1 MLPIILFILKLL
13 GILVLILLG
22 LILGVLLLILFVPVR
37 YRIEG
42 SYYEW
47 LKGKVRVTWL
57 LHIVSVTAA
66 YEDEFSIL
74 IRLFGFRLFKPVEES
89 REDAEEMLVHAMEV
103 TDEDAEEF
111 SGDILKDVERSG
123 KKRLTEEG
131 KLPEDNA
138 SGSERTNS
146 EEKRKEPQKMEPQ
159 KSSRLNEEPGPGSSD
174 QAGSVQEG
182 SDQNSSDKE
191 HESKKTIGGKAQAA
205 ADRLSSIFA
214 KLKYSFEGICDKL
227 KTIKE
232 KKEEIQAW
240 ISNENNRK
248 TIRLLLRQLKKLIR
262 HLLPKKGKG
271 EVVFGFDD
279 PYTTGQ
285 VLTAVSAVYPFCHK
299 QLDIYPVFDRQVFTA
314 EGHFKGRIR
323 AGTLLLIAGRMLL
336 DKNFRGLLRKWLR

>member
-22 LILGVLLLILFVPVR
+22 LVLGVLLLILFVPVR

-42 SYYEW
+42 SYYER

-111 SGDILKDVERSG
+111 SGDILKDVEHSG

-131 KLPEDNA
+131 KLPENTA

-146 EEKRKEPQKMEPQ
+146 EEKRKEPQKIEPQ
-159 KSSRLNEEPGPGSSD
+159 KSSRLNEEPGPGS
-174 QAGSVQEG
+174 
-182 SDQNSSDKE
+182 
-191 HESKKTIGGKAQAA
+191 GGKAQAA

-323 AGTLLLIAGRMLL
+323 ASTLLLIAGRMLL

>member
-22 LILGVLLLILFVPVR
+22 LVLGVLLLILFVPVR

-42 SYYEW
+42 SYYER

-138 SGSERTNS
+138 SGSERTNL
-146 EEKRKEPQKMEPQ
+146 EEKRKEPQ

-182 SDQNSSDKE
+182 SDQNSSDK
-191 HESKKTIGGKAQAA
+191 
-205 ADRLSSIFA
+205 
-214 KLKYSFEGICDKL
+214 
-227 KTIKE
+227 
-232 KKEEIQAW
+232 
-240 ISNENNRK
+240 
-248 TIRLLLRQLKKLIR
+248 
-262 HLLPKKGKG
+262 
-271 EVVFGFDD
+271 
-279 PYTTGQ
+279 
-285 VLTAVSAVYPFCHK
+285 
-299 QLDIYPVFDRQVFTA
+299 
-314 EGHFKGRIR
+314 
-323 AGTLLLIAGRMLL
+323 
-336 DKNFRGLLRKWLR
+336 

>member
-42 SYYEW
+42 SYYER

-146 EEKRKEPQKMEPQ
+146 EEKRKEPQKMGPQ

-182 SDQNSSDKE
+182 SDQNSSDEE

-240 ISNENNRK
+240 ISNETNRK
-248 TIRLLLRQLKKLIR
+248 TIRLLLR
-262 HLLPKKGKG
+262 
-271 EVVFGFDD
+271 
-279 PYTTGQ
+279 
-285 VLTAVSAVYPFCHK
+285 
-299 QLDIYPVFDRQVFTA
+299 
-314 EGHFKGRIR
+314 
-323 AGTLLLIAGRMLL
+323 
-336 DKNFRGLLRKWLR
+336 

>member
-22 LILGVLLLILFVPVR
+22 LVLGVLLLILFVPVR

-42 SYYEW
+42 SYYER

-57 LHIVSVTAA
+57 LHIISVTAA

-89 REDAEEMLVHAMEV
+89 REDAEEMLVHAMEA

-131 KLPEDNA
+131 KLPENTA

-146 EEKRKEPQKMEPQ
+146 EEKRKEPQKIEPQ
-159 KSSRLNEEPGPGSSD
+159 KSSRLNEEPGQGS
-174 QAGSVQEG
+174 
-182 SDQNSSDKE
+182 
-191 HESKKTIGGKAQAA
+191 GGKAQAV

-323 AGTLLLIAGRMLL
+323 ASTLLLIAGRMLL

>member
-22 LILGVLLLILFVPVR
+22 LVLGVLLLILFVPVR
-37 YRIEG
+37 YRTWG
-42 SYYEW
+42 SYYER
-47 LKGKVRVTWL
+47 LKGTARVTWL

-66 YEDEFSIL
+66 CEDEFSIL

-103 TDEDAEEF
+103 TDAEETP
-111 SGDILKDVERSG
+111 GV
-123 KKRLTEEG
+123 
-131 KLPEDNA
+131 
-138 SGSERTNS
+138 SESSVSEKTRT
-146 EEKRKEPQKMEPQ
+146 EPQITESQEDPPREDEPH
-159 KSSRLNEEPGPGSSD
+159 SG
-174 QAGSVQEG
+174 QE
-182 SDQNSSDKE
+182 SETKQ
-191 HESKKTIGGKAQAA
+191 TIGGKAQAA
-205 ADRLSSIFA
+205 AGRLSAIFA
-214 KLKYSFEGICDKL
+214 KLKFSFKSIYDKL

-232 KKEEIQAW
+232 KKEEVQTW
-240 ISNENNRK
+240 ISDENNRK
-248 TIRLLLRQLKKLIR
+248 TIRLLLKQLKKLIR
-262 HLLPKKGKG
+262 HLLPRKGKG

-299 QLDIYPVFDRQVFTA
+299 QIDIYPVFDRQVFTA

-336 DKNFRGLLRKWLR
+336 YKNFRSLLRKWRR